1 MAENSNEMIFESDL
15 SKQIPESQIITL
27 DVIGPEEILDNRRI
41 PDTLPKGSFQ
51 ELPET
56 FNMMIQ
62 RLDDNPI
69 LLSKINNL
77 LRELI
82 IRLGKEAG
90 NMEEIF
96 TEAVPIP
103 KNIDKELM
111 KLLGVTSDQLRKA
124 GDTIG
129 FSFQNR
135 MLTEPYYI
143 ILSFLYY
150 YGTLD
155 KDGAN
160 KNSQDFLRH
169 ASLIL
174 ILVRI
179 YRGRISRFFKQGAD
193 ATTVKYV
200 MEKKLKKNNIAVVC
214 PNTFE
219 AIYKIWTPR
228 LDTKYKDTINAHP
241 AHDRR
246 GMVSLMKAARTRLHQ
261 AYFGLAKHYYDA
273 FYAGIKTGNYQNDE
287 FAETQKLTIIQKVVD
302 KIYTNITYM
311 NNPVSE
317 EDKQHI
323 RNDLKLSIETVHKFE
338 AFIKNHT
345 NGDETRR
352 VLELILLL
360 INISSESDL
369 ANLKVVE
376 TAEKIA
382 ASRSRE
388 NSQELKDLIDQIIK
402 LIFGKDILNASPS
415 QQLKI
420 RKAFILLFIL
430 KIKQPF
436 KKQQSYFE
444 KKIQLGQ

>member
-1 MAENSNEMIFESDL
+1 MAETTNLILETDL
-15 SKQIPESQIITL
+15 SKQIPESQVITL
-27 DVIGPEEILDNRRI
+27 DAVGPEEILDNRRI

-51 ELPET
+51 KLPET
-56 FNMMIQ
+56 FEMMIQ

-77 LRELI
+77 LKEII

-90 NMEEIF
+90 NTEDIF

-103 KNIDKELM
+103 KNLDKELM
-111 KLLGVTSDQLRKA
+111 KLLGVTSDELRKA
-124 GDTIG
+124 GDKIG
-129 FSFQNR
+129 FSILNR
-135 MLTEPYYI
+135 MLGDPYYI
-143 ILSFLYY
+143 ILSFLFY

-155 KDGAN
+155 RAGLN

-174 ILVRI
+174 ILVRV
-179 YRGRISRFFKQGAD
+179 YRGRISGFFKQGYD

-200 MEKKLKKNNIAVVC
+200 MEKKLKKTNIAVIC

-219 AIYKIWTPR
+219 AIYKIWAPR
-228 LDTKYKDTINAHP
+228 LDIKYKDTVNAHP
-241 AHDRR
+241 AHDKR
-246 GMVSLMKAARTRLHQ
+246 GMVSLLKAARTRLHQ
-261 AYFGLAKHYYDA
+261 AYLGLANHYYKA
-273 FYAGIKTGNYQNDE
+273 FHSGIKTGNYQNDE
-287 FAETQKLTIIQKVVD
+287 FVETQKLTIIQKVVD

-311 NNPVSE
+311 NNPVPE
-317 EDKQHI
+317 DDKQHI
-323 RNDLKLSIETVHKFE
+323 RTDLKLSIETVHKFE
-338 AFIKNHT
+338 TFIKDHQ

-352 VLELILLL
+352 VLELILILL
-360 INISSESDL
+360 NISNESDL

-388 NSQELKDLIDQIIK
+388 HSQELKDLIDQIIK

-420 RKAFILLFIL
+420 RKAFILLFVL

-436 KKQQSYFE
+436 RKQSSYFE

>member
-90 NMEEIF
+90 NMEEVF

-155 KDGAN
+155 KDSAN

-193 ATTVKYV
+193 STTVKYV

-352 VLELILLL
+352 VLELILL
-360 INISSESDL
+360 
-369 ANLKVVE
+369 A
-376 TAEKIA
+376 
-382 ASRSRE
+382 
-388 NSQELKDLIDQIIK
+388 
-402 LIFGKDILNASPS
+402 PS
-415 QQLKI
+415 APC
-420 RKAFILLFIL
+420 R
-430 KIKQPF
+430 
-436 KKQQSYFE
+436 
-444 KKIQLGQ
+444 

>member
-56 FNMMIQ
+56 YNMMIQ

-111 KLLGVTSDQLRKA
+111 KLLGVTSDELRKA
-124 GDTIG
+124 GDKIG
-129 FSFQNR
+129 FSVLNR

-155 KDGAN
+155 RAGFD

-179 YRGRISRFFKQGAD
+179 YRGRISGFFKQGYD

-219 AIYKIWTPR
+219 AIYKIWAPR

-246 GMVSLMKAARTRLHQ
+246 GMVSLMKAAYTRLHQ
-261 AYFGLAKHYYDA
+261 AYLGLSNHYYDA
-273 FYAGIKTGNYQNDE
+273 FRAGIKTGNYQNDE

-323 RNDLKLSIETVHKFE
+323 RNDLKLSIETLHKFE

>member
-27 DVIGPEEILDNRRI
+27 DVIGPEESLDNRRI

-69 LLSKINNL
+69 LLSKINKL

-90 NMEEIF
+90 NMEEVF

-155 KDGAN
+155 KDSAN

-193 ATTVKYV
+193 STTVKYV

-261 AYFGLAKHYYDA
+261 AYFGLAKHHYDA

-360 INISSESDL
+360 INISNESDL

>member
-1 MAENSNEMIFESDL
+1 MAETTNLILESDL
-15 SKQIPESQIITL
+15 SKQIPESQVITL
-27 DVIGPEEILDNRRI
+27 DAVGPEEILDNRRV

-51 ELPET
+51 KLPET
-56 FNMMIQ
+56 FEMMIQ

-77 LRELI
+77 LKEII
-82 IRLGKEAG
+82 IRLGKESG
-90 NMEEIF
+90 NIEDIF

-103 KNIDKELM
+103 KNLDKELM
-111 KLLGVTSDQLRKA
+111 KLLGVTSDELRKA
-124 GDTIG
+124 GDKIG
-129 FSFQNR
+129 FSVQNR
-135 MLTEPYYI
+135 MLTDPYYI
-143 ILSFLYY
+143 ILSFLFY

-155 KDGAN
+155 RAGFN

-179 YRGRISRFFKQGAD
+179 YRGRISRFFKQGYD

-200 MEKKLKKNNIAVVC
+200 MEKKLKKTNIAVVC

-228 LDTKYKDTINAHP
+228 LDIKYKDTVNAHP

-246 GMVSLMKAARTRLHQ
+246 GMVSLVKAARTRLHQ
-261 AYFGLAKHYYDA
+261 AYVGLGNHYYKA
-273 FYAGIKTGNYQNDE
+273 FHAGIKTGNYQNDE
-287 FAETQKLTIIQKVVD
+287 FTETQKLTIIQKVVD

-311 NNPVSE
+311 NNPVPE
-317 EDKQHI
+317 DDKQHI
-323 RNDLKLSIETVHKFE
+323 RTDLKLSIETVHKFE
-338 AFIKNHT
+338 TFIKNHQ

-352 VLELILLL
+352 ALELILILL
-360 INISSESDL
+360 NISNESDL

-388 NSQELKDLIDQIIK
+388 HSQELKDLIDQIIK

-420 RKAFILLFIL
+420 RKAFILLFVL

-436 KKQQSYFE
+436 RKQSSYFE

>member
-56 FNMMIQ
+56 YNMMIQ

-90 NMEEIF
+90 NMEEVF

-155 KDGAN
+155 KDSAN

-369 ANLKVVE
+369 SNLKVVE

>member
-90 NMEEIF
+90 NMEEVF

-155 KDGAN
+155 KDSAN

-193 ATTVKYV
+193 STTVKYV

-369 ANLKVVE
+369 SNLKVVE

-388 NSQELKDLIDQIIK
+388 NSQELKDSIDQIIK

>member
-90 NMEEIF
+90 NMEEVF

-155 KDGAN
+155 KDSAN

-193 ATTVKYV
+193 STTVKYV

-323 RNDLKLSIETVHKFE
+323 GNDLKLSIETVHKFE

-369 ANLKVVE
+369 SNLKVVE